1 MYRTKILLDSINV
14 CGQRLTTWE
23 LTYPRFVHSEL
34 MTHRLFSRN
43 SASSRAIPNK
53 KMLENIK
60 NDPVLP
66 VWWGKNQAGMQAKE
80 ELDLETREKAI
91 KLWLE
96 ARDLMVEKAEE
107 MAVLNV
113 HKQIINRITEP
124 WMFITVLMTAT
135 EHDNWWALRCHA
147 DAQPEIKW
155 VADDMFK
162 QYRENKPQVLEPG
175 EWHLPLIMGLTQ
187 DQNDDDTICDVW
199 DYVRDT
205 FGDVLANTERVNDI
219 LKKISTGRCARVSY
233 LTHDGKRDFKE
244 DIKLHDR
251 LLESN
256 HWSPFEHAA
265 EALDEARWIGNFV
278 GWKQYRKFFNQE
290 HIGGSMEQ
298 RGYKK

>member
-1 MYRTKILLDSINV
+1 MYRTKILLDSINI

-80 ELDLETREKAI
+80 ELDFETKEKAI
-91 KLWLE
+91 KLWLNG
-96 ARDLMVEKAEE
+96 RDQMVTLAEQ
-107 MAVLNV
+107 MAALNV

-124 WMFITVLMTAT
+124 WMFITVLVTAT
-135 EHDNWWALRCHA
+135 EFDNWDALRAHP
-147 DAQPEIKW
+147 DAQPEIGW
-155 VADDMFK
+155 VAQDMLK
-162 QYRENKPQVLEPG
+162 EREKSIPRMLGEG
-175 EWHLPLIMGLTQ
+175 EWHLPLIGVEDIEAAYAMTQ
-187 DQNDDDTICDVW
+187 
-199 DYVRDT
+199 
-205 FGDVLANTERVNDI
+205 GDIDEI
-219 LKKISTGRCARVSY
+219 LKKVSTGRCARVSY
-233 LTHDGKRDFKE
+233 LTHDGKRDLVE

-256 HWSPFEHAA
+256 HWSPFEHVAQ
-265 EALDEARWIGNFV
+265 ALSEPKWIGNFV
-278 GWKQYRKFFNQE
+278 GWKQYRKEFNQE
-290 HIGGSMEQ
+290 HAGGSLEK
-298 RGYKK
+298 RYSR